1 MDKIVRGDD
10 GMYGGDICEPF
21 MVPETNSS
29 CVKGT

>member
-1 MDKIVRGDD
+1 MDKMVRGDD
-10 GMYGGDICEPF
+10 RMYGGDICEPF